1 MRLNAPNVHPRE
13 VIETDVCIVGAGVA
27 GLVVAAQLA
36 ETTLDVVV
44 LESGAAS
51 SDAAAQTLNDGDIR
65 GDDYLGLCAARHRQ
79 VGGSAYLWNTPTAPG
94 VGAKYVPLDP
104 WDFEPRWPEA
114 PHGWPLSHEQ
124 LRRFYARAQE
134 IAGLGRFDYEAAA
147 FWSHDVAPVDLGR
160 ELVSRVYQI
169 ASRDALLLP
178 LLGRVGRASNV
189 RLLTRATVVLLAAQ
203 GAAATATV
211 AHSDGGLQRVRA
223 RRVVLAAGAIENARI
238 LLVSAAADA
247 GVRDRSA
254 WLGRGFMEHPR
265 DRALTLIPPHD
276 RAYRELAFYD
286 RRIAPDGTAVVGRIA
301 LADEWARSGT
311 MLNASATLLPRARP
325 RRALL
330 RSVLGRLGA
339 ACMPGHRSGSPDDP
353 AWSCHPAP
361 ARAFDGWTVL
371 LNLEQPPRRENA
383 VLLSSRR
390 DAHGIPLP
398 ELHWRWHREDHARLE
413 QLRAIVGAALE
424 GAGVGRIRVD
434 ASALDPNACHHAG
447 TTRMDPDARHG
458 VVDEHGRVH
467 GSEALYVTGA
477 SVFPTSGF
485 ANPTLTII
493 AMALRLAERLR
504 EDA

>member
-1 MRLNAPNVHPRE
+1 MRLDAPHVRPGE
-13 VIETDVCIVGAGVA
+13 AIETDVCIIGAGLA

-36 ETTLDVVV
+36 GTSLDVVL

-51 SDAAAQTLNDGDIR
+51 SDAAAQTLNDGDTR

-79 VGGSAYLWNTPTAPG
+79 VGGSACLWNTPTVRG

-114 PHGWPLSHEQ
+114 PHGWPFSHEQ
-124 LRRFYARAQE
+124 LRGFYTRAQE
-134 IAGLGRFDYEAAA
+134 TAGLGRFDYEAAT
-147 FWSHDVAPVDLGR
+147 FRSHDVAPVDLGR
-160 ELVSRVYQI
+160 QLVSRVYQI
-169 ASRDALLLP
+169 APRDALLLP

-203 GAAATATV
+203 GSAATVTV
-211 AHSDGGLQRVRA
+211 AHSNGSRQTVRA

-238 LLVSAAADA
+238 LLVSATADA

-265 DRALTLIPPHD
+265 DRALTLIPSHD
-276 RAYRELAFYD
+276 RAYRTLAFYD
-286 RRIAPDGTAVVGRIA
+286 RRVAPDGTAVLGRIA
-301 LADEWARSGT
+301 LADALARNGT

-325 RRALL
+325 RYPLL
-330 RSVLGRLGA
+330 TSVLGRLGA
-339 ACMPGHRSGSPDDP
+339 CMPGHRSWSPDDP
-353 AWSCHPAP
+353 TWLRHPAP

-383 VLLSSRR
+383 VVLGGRR
-390 DAHGIPLP
+390 DAYGVPVP

-424 GAGVGRIRVD
+424 RAGVGRIRVD
-434 ASALDPNACHHAG
+434 AAAPDPNACHHAG
-447 TTRMDPDARHG
+447 TTRMDADARHG
-458 VVDEHGRVH
+458 VVDAHGRVH

-493 AMALRLAERLR
+493 AMSLRLADLLR
-504 EDA
+504 DDA